1 MFVLQIC
8 IILAQ
13 QYYHESQH
21 QEDLHEAILELI
33 FVEQAMGELISKVNL
48 HDALWSQEVN
58 EKWVFMVKVQPL
70 TKYFEF
76 NNDNL
81 SKNSWL
87 FILDFIKQLVI
98 SNWFISN
105 DVRMNAVI
113 C

>member
-1 MFVLQIC
+1 MFVLQVW

-48 HDALWSQEVN
+48 HDALCIKEVYL
-58 EKWVFMVKVQPL
+58 KWVFMVKVQPL

-76 NNDNL
+76 NNDN
-81 SKNSWL
+81 SI
-87 FILDFIKQLVI
+87 ILDFKAI
-98 SNWFISN
+98 SNFKPIHFEWH
-105 DVRMNAVI
+105 
-113 C
+113 